1 MSKPLSVAL
10 TDEQQDHLR
19 QLTRA
24 GNAPAR
30 VQTRARILLLADRS
44 QGQRR
49 THQQITQALSVS
61 GVTISAICRRFVLEG
76 IDAALY
82 ERPRPGQVPKI
93 TGEVEAQLVLLACS
107 EPPQG
112 QARWTM
118 QLLADKLVELQLVES
133 ISDSAVCER
142 LKKPDQAVEGCAL
155 LHRQALRP
163 VCSQNGGCSVGLRTS
178 L

>member
-1 MSKPLSVAL
+1 MSKPLSVSL
-10 TDEQQDHLR
+10 TDSLTAKQRDHLR
-19 QLTRA
+19 QLTRC

-49 THQQITQALSVS
+49 TYQQSTQALSVS

-76 IDAALY
+76 RDAALY
-82 ERPRPGQVPKI
+82 ERARPGQVPKI
-93 TGEVEAQLVLLACS
+93 TGKVEAQLVLLACS
-107 EPPQG
+107 EPPPG

-118 QLLADKLVELQLVES
+118 QLLAHKLVELQLVESIMES

-142 LKKPDQAVEGCAL
+142 LKKARSSRGRSSGSAW
-155 LHRQALRP
+155 ASLRH
-163 VCSQNGGCSVGLRTS
+163 SM
-178 L
+178 

>member
-1 MSKPLSVAL
+1 MSKPLSVSL
-10 TDEQQDHLR
+10 TDEQHDHLR
-19 QLTRA
+19 QLIRS

-30 VQTRARILLLADRS
+30 VQTRARILLLANRS
-44 QGQRR
+44 QGERR
-49 THQQITQALSVS
+49 THQQITQALAVS
-61 GVTISAICRRFVLEG
+61 GVTISAICRRFALEG
-76 IDAALY
+76 RDAALY

-107 EPPQG
+107 DPPPG

-142 LKKPDQAVEGCAL
+142 LKKTRSSPGRWSASASASPR
-155 LHRQALRP
+155 H
-163 VCSQNGGCSVGLRTS
+163 SM
-178 L
+178 

>member
-1 MSKPLSVAL
+1 MSKPLTVFL
-10 TDEQQDHLR
+10 TDEQRDYLR

-44 QGQRR
+44 QGERR
-49 THQQITQALSVS
+49 THQQITQALAVS

-76 IDAALY
+76 RDAALY

-93 TGEVEAQLVLLACS
+93 TGEVEARLVLLACS

-118 QLLADKLVELQLVES
+118 QLLADKLVALQLVES

-142 LKKPDQAVEGCAL
+142 LKKTRSSRGRSRASAW
-155 LHRQALRP
+155 ASLRH
-163 VCSQNGGCSVGLRTS
+163 SM
-178 L
+178 